1 MTETPRRDAFA
12 IGAALLGAAV
22 GVRSAQAQPTPA
34 RPGGAPAPAGA
45 PRLPETLQD
54 APSLYRRVI
63 IRPGSSIS
71 NQPGVLG
78 RPAQGFSVFYVYG
91 RRTVP
96 DGVWLEVGP
105 ALDGRTVGW
114 LPEARTIAW
123 RHNMVL
129 SFNNP
134 SGRERAM
141 FFRDGETPRG
151 LWMSTAT
158 RAAESQRLRAEAM
171 AGRDGPVIAL
181 EPETHVNITDQF
193 YLLPVLNATPL
204 QNERGQSALQLE
216 VISAPLTPP
225 APQRPTDD
233 EAFRNFRGALV
244 FVIDTTIS
252 MGPYID
258 RTREAIRQVIER
270 IRGTEVG
277 DRFRFGMVAYRD
289 DLGGNPRL
297 EYVTRL
303 ISQPDL
309 NEPPDAILARLP
321 AVQEAQASN
330 DGFDEDGVAGL
341 KMALD
346 DINWEP
352 FGGRFVVLVTDA
364 GTRDANDPR
373 STTGH
378 SVENIRALAQH
389 PQRRV
394 TMSAVHLRTPEGQA
408 NHRRAERQWR
418 ELTETGTPAG
428 QLYFP
433 VRNGDVAEFG
443 RVVDALA
450 RGIIDQV
457 SVIIGRPVGQP
468 PQGETEAERRARE
481 QMAAVGQAMRLS
493 YLGEA
498 RRQTVPDV
506 VRSFVL
512 DQDLADPTPARRPL
526 EVRVLLTSGQLSDM
540 ATTLRN
546 IVEAANADR
555 LSAAQFFE
563 RLRAAMG
570 ATIADPR
577 RVPQSQTA
585 ELGSVFGEFLRG
597 LPYQSPFMEITFDEW
612 RNMSHGRR
620 REVTNR
626 LESLLRLYAEYNRER
641 RFWTQLDGNTNPNEA
656 VFPVPLDNLP

>member
-1 MTETPRRDAFA
+1 MTETADRRTALA
-12 IGAALLGAAV
+12 IGAALIGTAAGIGAA
-22 GVRSAQAQPTPA
+22 RAQTPP
-34 RPGGAPAPAGA
+34 RPATPPAGG
-45 PRLPETLQD
+45 RLPETLQD

-63 IRPGSSIS
+63 IRPGSRMSP
-71 NQPGVLG
+71 QPGAPGQPV
-78 RPAQGFSVFYVYG
+78 QGFSVFYVYAS
-91 RRTVP
+91 RTAP
-96 DGVWLEVGP
+96 DGTWLEVGP

-114 LPEARTIAW
+114 LPEARAIAW

-129 SFNNP
+129 AFNNP
-134 SGRERAM
+134 AGRERAM
-141 FFRDGETPRG
+141 FFREGEVPRA
-151 LWMSTAT
+151 LWMNTAT
-158 RAAESQRLRAEAM
+158 RAQDAERLRTEAM

-216 VISAPLTPP
+216 VISAPLAP
-225 APQRPTDD
+225 APPRANDD

-258 RTREAIRQVIER
+258 RTRDAIREVVAR

-277 DRFRFGMVAYRD
+277 DRFRFGMVAFRD
-289 DLGGNPRL
+289 AMDGNARL
-297 EYVTRL
+297 EYVTRM
-303 ISQPDL
+303 ISAPDL
-309 NEPPDAILARLP
+309 NEPPDAIIARLP
-321 AVQEAQASN
+321 GVQEAQASN
-330 DGFDEDGVAGL
+330 DGFDEDAVAGL
-341 KMALD
+341 KTALD
-346 DINWEP
+346 DVNWQP
-352 FGGRFVVLVTDA
+352 FGGRFVVLITDA
-364 GTRDANDPR
+364 GARDANDPR
-373 STTGH
+373 SSTGH
-378 SVENIRALAQH
+378 SIENIRALAQH

-394 TMSAVHLRTPEGQA
+394 TMAAVHLRTPEGRA

-433 VRNGDVAEFG
+433 VRDGDVAEFG
-443 RVVDALA
+443 RVVDALT
-450 RGIIDQV
+450 RGILDQV
-457 SVIIGRPVGQP
+457 SAIIGRPVGQP
-468 PQGETEAERRARE
+468 AQNETETERRARE

-498 RRQTVPDV
+498 RRQAAPDV

-512 DQDLADPTPARRPL
+512 DQDLVDPTPARRPL

-540 ATTLRN
+540 ATTMRN

>member
-1 MTETPRRDAFA
+1 MTETADRRTALA
-12 IGAALLGAAV
+12 IGAALVGTVAGIGAA
-22 GVRSAQAQPTPA
+22 RAQTPP
-34 RPGGAPAPAGA
+34 RPATPPAAGG
-45 PRLPETLQD
+45 RLPETLQD
-54 APSLYRRVI
+54 APSLYRRI
-63 IRPGSSIS
+63 IVRPGSRLSP
-71 NQPGVLG
+71 QPGAPG
-78 RPAQGFSVFYVYG
+78 QPAQGFSVFYVYG
-91 RRTVP
+91 RRAAP
-96 DGVWLEVGP
+96 DGSTWLEVGP

-129 SFNNP
+129 AFNNP
-134 SGRERAM
+134 AGRERAM
-141 FFRDGETPRG
+141 FFRDGEVPRA
-151 LWMSTAT
+151 LWMNTAA
-158 RAAESQRLRAEAM
+158 RAQEAQRLRTEAM

-216 VISAPLTPP
+216 VISAPLAPP
-225 APQRPTDD
+225 PPRPNDD

-258 RTREAIRQVIER
+258 RTREAIREVVAR

-277 DRFRFGMVAYRD
+277 DRFRFGMVAFRD
-289 DLGGNPRL
+289 AMDGNARL
-297 EYVTRL
+297 EYVTRM
-303 ISQPDL
+303 ISAPDL
-309 NEPPDAILARLP
+309 NEPPEAILSRLP
-321 AVQEAQASN
+321 GVQEAQASN
-330 DGFDEDGVAGL
+330 DGFDEDAVAGL

-346 DINWEP
+346 DVNWQP
-352 FGGRFVVLVTDA
+352 FGGRFVVLITDA
-364 GTRDANDPR
+364 GARDANDPR
-373 STTGH
+373 SATGH
-378 SVENIRALAQH
+378 SIENIRALAQH

-394 TMSAVHLRTPEGQA
+394 TMAAVHLRTPEGRA

-433 VRNGDVAEFG
+433 VRDGDVAEFG

-450 RGIIDQV
+450 RGILDQV
-457 SVIIGRPVGQP
+457 STIIGRPVGQP
-468 PQGETEAERRARE
+468 PQNETEAERRARE

-498 RRQTVPDV
+498 RRQTAPDV

-512 DQDLADPTPARRPL
+512 DQDLVDPTPARRPL

-540 ATTLRN
+540 ATTMRN